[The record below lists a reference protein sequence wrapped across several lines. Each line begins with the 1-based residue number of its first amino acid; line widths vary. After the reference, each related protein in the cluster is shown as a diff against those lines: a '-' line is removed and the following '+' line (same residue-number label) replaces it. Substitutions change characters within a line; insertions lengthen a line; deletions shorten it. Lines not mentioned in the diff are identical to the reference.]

1 MASGRVLITM
11 LALSAIFAI
20 SFQIFKP
27 MNEAG
32 IEERSVQPD
41 SVSEG
46 LEAETMNEAAGT
58 SANTTTV
65 ANCLSLKT
73 EIEPFNLLMAL
84 VESNYAVADFTTLNI
99 EEIKNCLSLLETLHQ
114 RVRICKHHV
123 ENCIFLNTTADFGA
137 KH

>member
-27 MNEAG
+27 MNEVG
-32 IEERSVQPD
+32 IQERSVQND
-41 SVSEG
+41 SASEG
-46 LEAETMNEAAGT
+46 LDAETMNDAAGT
-58 SANTTTV
+58 SANSTNV

-114 RVRICKHHV
+114 RVRM
-123 ENCIFLNTTADFGA
+123 
-137 KH
+137 